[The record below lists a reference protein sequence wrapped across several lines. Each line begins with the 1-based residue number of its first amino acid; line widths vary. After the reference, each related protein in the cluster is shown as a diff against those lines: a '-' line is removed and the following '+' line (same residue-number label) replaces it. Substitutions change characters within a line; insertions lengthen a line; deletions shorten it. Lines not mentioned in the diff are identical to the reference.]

1 MSASKYDVAIV
12 GGGLAGLSLAIQ
24 LSRRMPSLSVL
35 VVESNPH
42 PVPEAAHKVGESLVE
57 LGTYY
62 FCKVLGLKKH
72 LDEEQLPK
80 LGLRFFFHT
89 DEEKAQ
95 GDRFLEE
102 CVELGANQFPPSP
115 SYQIDRGIFENYLA
129 EKCKE
134 LGVAFLDNV
143 KACGIEVSSSDDSHL
158 VEIEHK
164 ETNTREIIEAK
175 WVVDACSR
183 ASILKRKLG
192 LKKESTHKVSSAWFR
207 IEEKLDIS
215 DWSDSDAWIGDH
227 RGDNSRWFST
237 NHLMGKGYW
246 VWIIPLSSGSTSI
259 GIVADNKIHPLNS
272 YNSIDKAMAWLQKY
286 EPQCAENISPYL
298 DRLQDFLFL
307 QNFSHGC
314 KQVFSDE
321 RWFLT
326 GEAGIFLDPFYSPGS
341 DLIAI
346 SNTFVT
352 NIIEADNGGD
362 NVSGMVAILNTFYQN
377 ICESTD
383 RIYQD
388 KYEIFGN
395 ALVMSAKITWD
406 YSVYWSFT
414 ASLFM
419 QGVFF
424 DFKQLFALR
433 QQFEYLGQLNKE
445 MQDFFRE
452 WNRKPQAHCESVYM
466 DQFQIPFL
474 RELNAGLYDQLSDD
488 EFARKF
494 SQNIEELKLLAR
506 DIVDHAASRHDDL
519 GVIRAQMTSLE
530 DLPQNSG
537 SEESSVAALL
547 NRIQPTRSPQLP
559 ESASG
564 AAS

>member
-1 MSASKYDVAIV
+1 
-12 GGGLAGLSLAIQ
+12 
-24 LSRRMPSLSVL
+24 
-35 VVESNPH
+35 
-42 PVPEAAHKVGESLVE
+42 
-57 LGTYY
+57 
-62 FCKVLGLKKH
+62 
-72 LDEEQLPK
+72 
-80 LGLRFFFHT
+80 
-89 DEEKAQ
+89 
-95 GDRFLEE
+95 
-102 CVELGANQFPPSP
+102 
-115 SYQIDRGIFENYLA
+115 
-129 EKCKE
+129 
-134 LGVAFLDNV
+134 
-143 KACGIEVSSSDDSHL
+143 
-158 VEIEHK
+158 
-164 ETNTREIIEAK
+164 
-175 WVVDACSR
+175 
-183 ASILKRKLG
+183 
-192 LKKESTHKVSSAWFR
+192 
-207 IEEKLDIS
+207 
-215 DWSDSDAWIGDH
+215 
-227 RGDNSRWFST
+227 
-237 NHLMGKGYW
+237 
-246 VWIIPLSSGSTSI
+246 LSSGSTSI

-272 YNSIDKAMAWLQKY
+272 YNSIDKAMAWLHKY

-326 GEAGIFLDPFYSPGS
+326 GEAGVFLDPFYSPGS

-352 NIIEADNGGD
+352 NIIEADNGGE

-377 ICESTD
+377 ICENTD

-406 YSVYWSFT
+406 YSIYWSFT

-433 QQFEYLGQLNKE
+433 QQFEDLRQLNKE

-452 WNRKPQAHCESVYM
+452 WNWKPQAHCESVYM
-466 DQFQIPFL
+466 DQFQVPFL
-474 RELNAGLYDQLSDD
+474 RELNAGLYDQLDDD

-494 SQNIEELKLLAR
+494 SQNIEKLKLLAR
-506 DIVDHAASRHDDL
+506 DIVDCAASRHDDL

-530 DLPQNSG
+530 KLPQNSDG
-537 SEESSVAALL
+537 EESSVAAML
-547 NRIQPTRSPQLP
+547 NRIQPTLPPQLQ

-564 AAS
+564 ATS